1 MYHIFSGI
9 VVSEGVGVVS
19 GADVVVPE
27 GGTGMRIVFPLWTG
41 QMYEGKKKIRSRA
54 LNVRVLDNFKA
65 EYRFER
71 NIRTTF
77 GLWQLET

>member
-1 MYHIFSGI
+1 
-9 VVSEGVGVVS
+9 
-19 GADVVVPE
+19 
-27 GGTGMRIVFPLWTG
+27 
-41 QMYEGKKKIRSRA
+41 MYEGKKKISSRA
-54 LNVRVLDNFKA
+54 MRVRVLDNFKA

>member
-1 MYHIFSGI
+1 LYHIFSGI
-9 VVSEGVGVVS
+9 AVGEGVGVVP

-27 GGTGMRIVFPLWTG
+27 GGTGMGIVFSLWTG
-41 QMYEGKKKIRSRA
+41 QMYEEKKKIRSRA
-54 LNVRVLDNFKA
+54 MRVRVLDNFKA

-71 NIRTTF
+71 NIRTMF